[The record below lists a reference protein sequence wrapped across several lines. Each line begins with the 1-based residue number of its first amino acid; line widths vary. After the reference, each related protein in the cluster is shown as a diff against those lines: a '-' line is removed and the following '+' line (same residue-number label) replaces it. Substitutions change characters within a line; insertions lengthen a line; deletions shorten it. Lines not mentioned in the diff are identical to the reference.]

1 MITNP
6 PCHNL
11 SSFKRHLWSTI
22 ASVLLGVHP
31 NVVGQQGGL
40 SNEEWARLESPLDRK
55 EVVGLGEV
63 GLDYKKTT
71 NLRGELEQRRFLR
84 HVADLARERKLPMVL
99 HLRG

>member
-1 MITNP
+1 MIYHHSNDIYGQR
-6 PCHNL
+6 
-11 SSFKRHLWSTI
+11 SQASRHTM
-22 ASVLLGVHP
+22 GVHP
-31 NVVGQQGGL
+31 HVVGQQGGL